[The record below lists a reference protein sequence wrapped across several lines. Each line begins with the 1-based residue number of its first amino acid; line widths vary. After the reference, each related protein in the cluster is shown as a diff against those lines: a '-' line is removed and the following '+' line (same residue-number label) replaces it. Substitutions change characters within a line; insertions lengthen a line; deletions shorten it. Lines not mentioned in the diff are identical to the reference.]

1 MDNLKHRVEQVERE
15 ATRISQVIPSLV
27 SNAQSLK
34 ERVDEYLRFDT
45 HFLSAW
51 RNLQTV
57 MTSVEELYL
66 AEQASSDTSSLVAK
80 CKQQSLTTARGFR
93 MVHETMKNLLHDTNT
108 VSVEAVKVSADGE
121 RALKSIDGA
130 MSIAH
135 VIRRNVTDLKQIQEQ
150 KLSVAHKAVEDANDA
165 VAKLKEVQSD
175 AELKKDVR
183 GAIRWTPFF
192 LGPGPLIVSEI
203 VFANAKRDLAKAND
217 QLRSAQ
223 SDRDEN
229 CSMLGAAQYQLDLIH
244 EQLSNIDGL
253 RGRVQKQI
261 SHLSNSR
268 KLSIRLKSEV
278 SSVRNAA
285 LDLSLILSTFA
296 AKSETLGAKY
306 SARGFADNIRNIAKF
321 VSGGDMSIR
330 GVLMDDPERM
340 DETLQRIIANSGS
353 KSLTA
358 NSYDD
363 VM

>member
-1 MDNLKHRVEQVERE
+1 MSWWANSMDDLKHRVEKVERE
-15 ATRISQVIPSLV
+15 ATRISQVIPPLV
-27 SNAQSLK
+27 FNAQSLK
-34 ERVDEYLRFDT
+34 ERVDEYLRFDM

-57 MTSVEELYL
+57 MTSVEELYV

-80 CKQQSLTTARGFR
+80 CKQQSLTSARGFR
-93 MVHETMKNLLHDTNT
+93 MVHETLKTLLRDTNT

-121 RALKSIDGA
+121 SALKSIDDA

-135 VIRRNVTDLKQIQEQ
+135 VIRRNVTNLKQIQEQ
-150 KLSVAHKAVEDANDA
+150 KLSVAHKAVEDANDT

-203 VFANAKRDLAKAND
+203 VFANAKRDLAKANE
-217 QLRSAQ
+217 QLRSAE
-223 SDRDEN
+223 SARDEH
-229 CSMLGAAQYQLDLIH
+229 CAMLSAAQSQLDSIH

-261 SHLSNSR
+261 SHINNSR
-268 KLSIRLKSEV
+268 KLSIRLKGEV

-296 AKSETLGAKY
+296 AKSEPLATKY
-306 SARGFADNIRNIAKF
+306 SARGFADNIRNIAQF
-321 VSGGDMSIR
+321 VSGADMSIR
-330 GVLMDDPERM
+330 GTPGEPP
-340 DETLQRIIANSGS
+340 S
-353 KSLTA
+353 
-358 NSYDD
+358 
-363 VM
+363 

>member
-108 VSVEAVKVSADGE
+108 VSVLHTAMVFAYRSIQVSVEAVKVSADGE

-135 VIRRNVTDLKQIQEQ
+135 VIRRNVTDLKQIQEY
-150 KLSVAHKAVEDANDA
+150 V
-165 VAKLKEVQSD
+165 
-175 AELKKDVR
+175 
-183 GAIRWTPFF
+183 
-192 LGPGPLIVSEI
+192 
-203 VFANAKRDLAKAND
+203 
-217 QLRSAQ
+217 
-223 SDRDEN
+223 
-229 CSMLGAAQYQLDLIH
+229 
-244 EQLSNIDGL
+244 
-253 RGRVQKQI
+253 
-261 SHLSNSR
+261 SHLG
-268 KLSIRLKSEV
+268 EY
-278 SSVRNAA
+278 A
-285 LDLSLILSTFA
+285 LNDH
-296 AKSETLGAKY
+296 
-306 SARGFADNIRNIAKF
+306 
-321 VSGGDMSIR
+321 
-330 GVLMDDPERM
+330 
-340 DETLQRIIANSGS
+340 
-353 KSLTA
+353 
-358 NSYDD
+358 
-363 VM
+363 